1 MSARQEI
8 RNRREAFGSISV
20 REFNLKEEHDKMM
33 KNLDTDSYK
42 LSKIP
47 NRENLKN
54 LPELKDQFDDEK

>member
-1 MSARQEI
+1 M
-8 RNRREAFGSISV
+8 FGSIST
-20 REFNLKEEHDKMM
+20 REFNLQEEHAKMV

-54 LPELKDQFDDEK
+54 LPELKDQYDDDK